1 MNVCLPRGG
10 WPQAT
15 HSPDARSFDAKGVGL
30 FVARLRVMADPNAE
44 EFMARR
50 ILLIALVLSLGTA
63 NAAHAAPTPAA
74 SSSPASSPSPGAAPT
89 PSAAQAQAPEQ
100 QLRTMV
106 VTATRIEQP
115 ISQIGTTVT
124 VVSGQQV
131 EEQKIE
137 HVSTALRQV
146 PGVQVTQSGSP
157 GTLTD
162 VSIRGATPSQTLV
175 LLDGVEVNTGAT
187 GEFNFANLTTDNL
200 NRIEVLRGAGG
211 SLYGSQA
218 IGGVINVIT
227 PEGEGAPQMSLLSEG
242 GNRATQRQVLTVS
255 GAEGRL
261 GVSGGL
267 SYYSTE
273 GFRPVNDN
281 SDDLS
286 GNIRL
291 DYHLDD
297 NTVVRGFARYYRA
310 NLSLSQY
317 SVFSGIALDPTAHER
332 EEFMLFN
339 GEIEHHFGERL
350 VVRANSYFVRDS
362 LNINVTPFAGSP
374 SSETDRIPDEIRGGT
389 IESIYTWAQ
398 HYGKIADNFRT
409 VGGFDFKDRWI
420 RSFDGFF
427 FPPGPASNTLFRAR
441 RQEYAG
447 YLEQEG
453 SFLDGHVLGTAGFRV
468 DGNSQFGKEVSPSWS
483 VAVPI
488 EKLSTTLRGSYS
500 EGFRAPSFD
509 ELYFPDFGNPNLRPE
524 VSSEYDGGFTTSFG
538 EYASLTATYFSR
550 RVHDLIVTVPCPS
563 CVFGSQAGNAGR
575 VDVQGVE
582 IAPAIRPVKGLTLG
596 GSVTVLD
603 ETHDPG
609 KSAAQPLRVPK
620 HSAQALLQ
628 YVRSDL
634 FLPHDR
640 ALANLA
646 YTFVGDRDDITT
658 ASTIANHS
666 AYSRF
671 DLVVSYALGVP
682 YGLIQNEEA
691 FTRVENLLDRH
702 YSEAFGFPAPPVN
715 FVAGVK
721 IDLR

>member
-1 MNVCLPRGG
+1 
-10 WPQAT
+10 
-15 HSPDARSFDAKGVGL
+15 
-30 FVARLRVMADPNAE
+30 
-44 EFMARR
+44 MARR
-50 ILLIALVLSLGTA
+50 ILLFALMLALG
-63 NAAHAAPTPAA
+63 AASAADAAPTPAA
-74 SSSPASSPSPGAAPT
+74 APSPAASPSPAAAPT
-89 PSAAQAQAPEQ
+89 SSAAQAQGQEQ
-100 QLRTMV
+100 QLKTMV
-106 VTATRIEQP
+106 VTATRIDQP
-115 ISQIGTTVT
+115 ISQIGTTVS
-124 VVSGQQV
+124 VISGEDAQN
-131 EEQKIE
+131 QKIE

-157 GTLTD
+157 GAIAD

-200 NRIEVLRGAGG
+200 DRIEVLRGAGG

-218 IGGVINVIT
+218 IGGVVNVIT
-227 PEGEGAPQMSLLSEG
+227 PEGEGAPQASFLSEG

-255 GAEGRL
+255 GAQDKL
-261 GVSGGL
+261 GYSGGL

-286 GNIRL
+286 GSIRL

-297 NTVVRGFARYYRA
+297 STVVRGFARYYRA
-310 NLSLSQY
+310 NVSLSQY
-317 SVFSGIALDPTAHER
+317 SVFSGIALNPSAHER

-350 VVRANSYFVRDS
+350 TVRTNAFFVRDS
-362 LNINVTPFAGSP
+362 LNINAPPFTGSP
-374 SSETDRIPDEIRGGT
+374 PSETDRIPDEIRGGT
-389 IESIYTWAQ
+389 IESVYLWAQ
-398 HYGKIADNFRT
+398 HYGKLADNFRT
-409 VGGFDFKDRWI
+409 VAGFDFKDRWM
-420 RSFDGFF
+420 RSFSGFYY
-427 FPPGPASNTLFRAR
+427 PPGPAYNSLFRAR

-483 VAVPI
+483 VAIPLDKI
-488 EKLSTTLRGSYS
+488 STTLRGSYS

-509 ELYFPDFGNPNLRPE
+509 ELYFPGFGNPNLRPE
-524 VSSEYDGGFTTSFG
+524 ISSEYDGGFTTRFG
-538 EYASLTATYFSR
+538 EYASLTTTYFSR
-550 RVHDLIVTVPCPS
+550 RVHGLIVTVPCAS
-563 CVFGSQAGNAGR
+563 CVYGSEAGNAGR

-582 IAPAIRPVKGLTLG
+582 VAPSITPLPGLTLG

-609 KSAAQPLRVPK
+609 RSSAQPLRVPK

-628 YVRSDL
+628 YVKQGL
-634 FLPHDR
+634 LLPHDR

-658 ASTIANHS
+658 SSTIANHS

-671 DLVVSYALGVP
+671 DLVVSYALGIP
-682 YGLIQNEEA
+682 YGMIQSEEA
-691 FTRVENLLDRH
+691 FTRVENLFDRR

>member
-1 MNVCLPRGG
+1 M
-10 WPQAT
+10 
-15 HSPDARSFDAKGVGL
+15 PDPSKREGVGL
-30 FVARLRVMADPNAE
+30 FSARLRVMADPNAE
-44 EFMARR
+44 EFMKHKTLA
-50 ILLIALVLSLGTA
+50 IALAIALATA
-63 NAAHAAPTPAA
+63 RAAHAAPTPSAA
-74 SSSPASSPSPGAAPT
+74 PSPVPSPSPAAAPS
-89 PSAAQAQAPEQ
+89 PSPAQAQGPEQ
-100 QLRTMV
+100 RLKTMV

-124 VVSGQQV
+124 VVSGDSVQ
-131 EEQKIE
+131 EQKIE

-157 GTLTD
+157 GALTD
-162 VSIRGATPSQTLV
+162 VSIRGGTPSQTLV

-200 NRIEVLRGAGG
+200 DRIEVLRGAGG

-218 IGGVINVIT
+218 IGGVVNVIT
-227 PEGEGAPQMSLLSEG
+227 PEGEGAPQMSFLSEG
-242 GNRATQRQVLTVS
+242 GNRATQRQVLTLG
-255 GAEGRL
+255 GAQGGL
-261 GVSGGL
+261 GFSGGL

-273 GFRPVNDN
+273 GFRPINDN
-281 SDDLS
+281 SDDLA

-297 NTVVRGFARYYRA
+297 DTVVRGFARYYRA
-310 NLSLSQY
+310 NVSLSQY

-339 GEIEHHFGERL
+339 GEIEHHFGARL
-350 VVRANSYFVRDS
+350 MVRANSYFVRDS

-374 SSETDRIPDEIRGGT
+374 SSETDRVPDEIRGGT
-389 IESIYTWAQ
+389 IETVYTWAQ
-398 HYGKIADNFRT
+398 HWGKIADNFRT
-409 VGGFDFKDRWI
+409 VAGFDFKDRWI
-420 RSFDGFF
+420 RSFSGYYY
-427 FPPGPASNTLFRAR
+427 PPGPAFNSLFRAR

-483 VAVPI
+483 VAIPI
-488 EKLSTTLRGSYS
+488 EKISTTLRSSYS

-509 ELYFPDFGNPNLRPE
+509 ELYFPNFGNPNLRPE
-524 VSSEYDGGFTTSFG
+524 ISSEYDGGFTTTFG
-538 EYASLTATYFSR
+538 EFASLTTTYFSR
-550 RVHDLIVTVPCPS
+550 RVHDLIVTVPCAT
-563 CVFGSQAGNAGR
+563 CLYGSEAGNAGR

-582 IAPAIRPVKGLTLG
+582 VVPAITPLAGLTLS

-603 ETHDPG
+603 ETHEPG
-609 KSAAQPLRVPK
+609 KSSAQPLRVPK

-628 YVRSDL
+628 YVRGNL
-634 FLPHDR
+634 LRPHDR

-671 DLVVSYALGVP
+671 DLAVSYALGAP
-682 YGLIQNEEA
+682 YGMIRNEQI
-691 FTRVENLLDRH
+691 FTRVENLLDRR
-702 YSEAFGFPAPPVN
+702 YSENFGFPAPPIN

>member
-1 MNVCLPRGG
+1 
-10 WPQAT
+10 
-15 HSPDARSFDAKGVGL
+15 
-30 FVARLRVMADPNAE
+30 MADRNAE
-44 EFMARR
+44 EFMNRTTLA
-50 ILLIALVLSLGTA
+50 IALAIALALSATRVA
-63 NAAHAAPTPAA
+63 DAA
-74 SSSPASSPSPGAAPT
+74 STPGALPSPSPSPAAAPS
-89 PSAAQAQAPEQ
+89 PSAAQVPEQ
-100 QLRTMV
+100 QPKTMV

-115 ISQIGTTVT
+115 ISQIGTTVS
-124 VVSGQQV
+124 VVSGDSVQ
-131 EEQKIE
+131 EQKIE
-137 HVSTALRQV
+137 RVSTALREV

-157 GTLTD
+157 GALTD

-200 NRIEVLRGAGG
+200 DRIEVLRGAGG

-218 IGGVINVIT
+218 IGGVVNVIT
-227 PEGEGAPQMSLLSEG
+227 PEGEGAPQMSFVSEG
-242 GNRATQRQVLTVS
+242 GNRATQRQVLTAS
-255 GAEGRL
+255 GAQDGL
-261 GVSGGL
+261 GYSGGL

-297 NTVVRGFARYYRA
+297 NTVVRGFARYFRA
-310 NLSLSQY
+310 NVSLSQY
-317 SVFSGIALDPTAHER
+317 SVFSGIPLDPTAHER

-339 GEIEHHFGERL
+339 GEIEHRFGERL

-374 SSETDRIPDEIRGGT
+374 SSETDRVPDEIRGGT

-398 HYGKIADNFRT
+398 HWGRLADNFRT

-420 RSFDGFF
+420 RSFSGFYY
-427 FPPGPASNTLFRAR
+427 PPGPAYNSLFSAR

-447 YLEQEG
+447 YLEQEA

-483 VAVPI
+483 VAIPI
-488 EKLSTTLRGSYS
+488 EKISTTLRGSYS

-509 ELYFPDFGNPNLRPE
+509 ELYYPDFGNPNLRPE
-524 VSSEYDGGFTTSFG
+524 ISSEYDGSFTTTFG
-538 EYASLTATYFSR
+538 EFASLTTTYFSR
-550 RVHDLIVTVPCPS
+550 RVHNLIVTVPCPS
-563 CVFGSQAGNAGR
+563 CVYGSQAGNAGR

-582 IAPAIRPVKGLTLG
+582 VAPAITPLAGLTLG

-609 KSAAQPLRVPK
+609 NSNAQPLRVPK

-628 YVRSDL
+628 YMRHDL
-634 FLPHDR
+634 FAPHDR

-658 ASTIANHS
+658 TSTIANHS

-671 DLVVSYALGVP
+671 DLVVSYALGAH
-682 YGLIQNEEA
+682 YGLIRNEQV
-691 FTRVENLLDRH
+691 FTRVENLLDRR
-702 YSEAFGFPAPPVN
+702 YSETFGFPAPPVN

>member
-1 MNVCLPRGG
+1 
-10 WPQAT
+10 
-15 HSPDARSFDAKGVGL
+15 
-30 FVARLRVMADPNAE
+30 MADPNAE
-44 EFMARR
+44 EFMKRTTLA
-50 ILLIALVLSLGTA
+50 IALAIALATA
-63 NAAHAAPTPAA
+63 RAVC
-74 SSSPASSPSPGAAPT
+74 AAPT
-89 PSAAQAQAPEQ
+89 PSTAPSPAAALSPSPSPSPAPIPSATQAQAPEQ
-100 QLRTMV
+100 RLKTMV

-124 VVSGQQV
+124 VVSGESVQ
-131 EEQKIE
+131 EQKIE

-157 GTLTD
+157 GALTD

-200 NRIEVLRGAGG
+200 DRIEVLRGAGG

-218 IGGVINVIT
+218 IGGVVNVLT
-227 PEGEGAPQMSLLSEG
+227 PEGEGAPQMSYVSEG
-242 GNRATQRQVLTVS
+242 GNRATQRQILSVS
-255 GAEGRL
+255 GAQGRL
-261 GVSGGL
+261 GFSGGL

-281 SDDLS
+281 SDNLS
-286 GNIRL
+286 GNFRL

-310 NLSLSQY
+310 NVSLSQY

-339 GEIEHHFGERL
+339 GEIEHRFGERL
-350 VVRANSYFVRDS
+350 MVRANTYFVRDS

-389 IESIYTWAQ
+389 LESIYTWAQ
-398 HYGKIADNFRT
+398 HWGKIANNFRT

-420 RSFDGFF
+420 RSFGGFYH
-427 FPPGPASNTLFRAR
+427 PPGPAFNSLFRAR

-447 YLEQEG
+447 YLEQEA

-483 VAVPI
+483 VAIPI
-488 EKLSTTLRGSYS
+488 EKISTSLRGSYS

-509 ELYFPDFGNPNLRPE
+509 ELYFPGFGNPNLRPE
-524 VSSEYDGGFTTSFG
+524 ISSEYDGGFTTTFG
-538 EYASLTATYFSR
+538 EYGSLTATYFSR
-550 RVHDLIVTVPCPS
+550 RVHDLIVTVPCPT
-563 CVFGSQAGNAGR
+563 CVYGSQAGNAGR
-575 VDVQGVE
+575 VDMQGVE
-582 IAPAIRPVKGLTLG
+582 VVPAITPLAGLTLG

-603 ETHDPG
+603 ETHDSG
-609 KSAAQPLRVPK
+609 KSSAQPLRVPK
-620 HSAQALLQ
+620 HSAQALLR
-628 YVRSDL
+628 YARGNL
-634 FLPHDR
+634 LRPHDR

-658 ASTIANHS
+658 TSTIANHS

-671 DLVVSYALGVP
+671 DLVVSYALGEP
-682 YGLIQNEEA
+682 YGMIRNEQV
-691 FTRVENLLDRH
+691 FTRFENLLDRH
-702 YSEAFGFPAPPVN
+702 YSETFGFPAPPVN